1 MSVFFDFSRRGIPQ
15 IFFKCKKKLN
25 VVKAPKDLK
34 NKNFLDKFESM
45 NFQESK
51 NGDDRYKTLGNNV

>member
-1 MSVFFDFSRRGIPQ
+1 MLLLNYALLTF
-15 IFFKCKKKLN
+15 LN
-25 VVKAPKDLK
+25 VVKVPKDLK

-51 NGDDRYKTLGNNV
+51 NGDDR